1 MQVSSKSIES
11 SWRNGSIYVPI
22 HIYIVTYI
30 GANDLKFVKI
40 LNVLKIKYKDCFI
53 PNTCDLHKI
62 DANLS

>member
-1 MQVSSKSIES
+1 MQVSSKSIER

-30 GANDLKFVKI
+30 GANDLKLLKM
-40 LNVLKIKYKDCFI
+40 LNVLKIKYKHCLI

-62 DANLS
+62 DANFS